1 MFRKLI
7 IIAAVMLMLIVPA
20 SALDGYQ
27 GIDTSYAN
35 IYNFTPDFTMSNGT
49 SDNYC
54 KGIGLRTMQSSWEF
68 AVTTNATTEGFMNPF
83 GSIPI
88 LVTYSGQQTYPTTT
102 LTHITSATLC
112 GPCYGD
118 DTSPGCWYKR
128 YYDQYGYRTGYG
140 QPTTDIFFSVSETG
154 NFTKKLSGAIVTL
167 SNGQSNT
174 TGTDGTALIQVYPKS
189 PSYTYGVTKSG
200 YMNLAGVALGGYGET
215 GGTVY
220 TNMDPAV
227 GSSKM
232 VNLVAMQGGTDN
244 YINGFT
250 ANVKDGSDNHWTNG
264 TYPGGV
270 AEIWTNKSTTLT
282 GYVSATGYDS
292 VTQTFTTDNTDWAED
307 WVVLMYPPT
316 AANATVSNLRIN
328 VADYSTKLP
337 LKGVNAL
344 LTSTG
349 ELGLTSTSGVAS
361 FTVPNGTS
369 QQVIFS
375 KSGYK
380 PVTQSFTITTLISE
394 WSIEMVEQTVTTV
407 PPTPVHTYPNGS
419 VIPDTPTVTPSLTGA
434 ALTAYN
440 QAQDQAMMQQLRD
453 AGPGI
458 IGLCVVVIL
467 MRLIKMI

>member
-1 MFRKLI
+1 MYRKLLL
-7 IIAAVMLMLIVPA
+7 IAAVMLMLIIPA
-20 SALDGYQ
+20 SADVVPIPVPDAVNLFTGNPGDNMTPYLTQ
-27 GIDTSYAN
+27 GTWIGNGTDTISWSNGEGSCWTNYFYSSSTGLPGSWTMFKATSYSSSGFASVTN
-35 IYNFTPDFTMSNGT
+35 NNYYTMAP
-49 SDNYC
+49 
-54 KGIGLRTMQSSWEF
+54 
-68 AVTTNATTEGFMNPF
+68 AVNCGQNAHYLYYKSIVPPAWAMTANATF
-83 GSIPI
+83 SI
-88 LVTYSGQQTYPTTT
+88 
-102 LTHITSATLC
+102 
-112 GPCYGD
+112 
-118 DTSPGCWYKR
+118 
-128 YYDQYGYRTGYG
+128 
-140 QPTTDIFFSVSETG
+140 SETG
-154 NFTKKLSGAIVTL
+154 NFTKKLSGAVITL
-167 SNGQSNT
+167 SNGQTNT
-174 TGTDGTALIQVYPKS
+174 TGADGTAFIAIKPIS

-215 GGTVY
+215 GGIVY

-227 GSSKM
+227 GASKM

-250 ANVKDGSDNHWTNG
+250 ANVKDGSDNYWTNS

-282 GYVSATGYDS
+282 GYISATGYDS

-307 WVVLMYPPT
+307 WVILMYPPT

-419 VIPDTPTVTPSLTGA
+419 VIPATATVTPVLTGA

-453 AGPGI
+453 AGPGLIQLCILVI
-458 IGLCVVVIL
+458 IMALLGMLL
-467 MRLIKMI
+467 PKMGK